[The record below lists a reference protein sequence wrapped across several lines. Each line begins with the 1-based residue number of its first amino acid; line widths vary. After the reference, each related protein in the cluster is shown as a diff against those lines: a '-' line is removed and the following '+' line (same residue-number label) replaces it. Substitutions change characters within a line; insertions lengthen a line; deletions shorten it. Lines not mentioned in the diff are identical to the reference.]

1 MNKTAPLRLVNA
13 VLEPVL
19 QMANHNFEKGSVTE
33 IITGSAWN
41 CVLLLEAL
49 LGMRALD
56 RGNIVLLGENPGSL
70 AGLKLHRLRSR
81 IGVYLHG
88 GGLILNLK
96 AVENVA
102 LPLLYHSAE
111 STDVI
116 WEKALRALNQT
127 GYDGDPFLPPGRLS
141 EAQCAAVGLARV
153 IAVNPEVVIYDRLG
167 EGLPEAERKELFS
180 MALDFHREKPD
191 RATVFLSP
199 HQSAIFGN
207 TPAAVLNLSEGKLS

>member
-1 MNKTAPLRLVNA
+1 MNTAAPLRLVNA
-13 VLEPVL
+13 VLEPIL

-49 LGMRALD
+49 LGIQALD

-111 STDVI
+111 STNAI
-116 WEKALRALNQT
+116 WEKALRALNRT
-127 GYDGDPFLPPGRLS
+127 GYNGDPFLPPGRLS
-141 EAQCAAVGLARV
+141 EAQCAAVGMARV
-153 IAVNPEVVIYDRLG
+153 IAIDPEVVIYDRLG
-167 EGLPEAERKELFS
+167 EGLPETERKALFS
-180 MALDFHREKPD
+180 LALDFHQEKPD
-191 RATVFLSP
+191 RTTIFLSP
-199 HQSAIFGN
+199 HRGSIFGDAPV
-207 TPAAVLNLSEGKLS
+207 TVLNLSEGKLS